1 VTSSHSSRSVRGSD
15 RRTALRFGAVGLG
28 ALVVSGLSPQ
38 VFAQRKP
45 AGPDTVPVEEL
56 MKQTGLPDLAIGKA
70 DAPVTIVEYASMTC
84 GHCASFHTKVYGAIK
99 EKYVDTG
106 KVRFVF
112 REFPLDDFA
121 MAASMLGRCTGSPEK
136 ALAFT
141 SVLFAKQEEWAFVR
155 ENKVG
160 ALFKFAKQAGFTQE
174 NFDKCLTDQKML
186 DEIAAG
192 RERGSK
198 VFGVSATP
206 AFFINGKR
214 FTGRS
219 DQFEAFDAVIQPLLP
234 KS

>member
-1 VTSSHSSRSVRGSD
+1 MTFSTASRLD
-15 RRTALRFGAVGLG
+15 RRAALRLTTCSIALAAAGGFGSTAM
-28 ALVVSGLSPQ
+28 
-38 VFAQRKP
+38 AQRKP
-45 AGPDTVPVEEL
+45 AGPDTVDVAEL
-56 MKQTGLPDLAIGKA
+56 MKATGLPELAIGNA

-84 GHCASFHTKVYGAIK
+84 GHCASFHTKVYATLK

-106 KVRFVF
+106 KVRFIF

-141 SVLFAKQEEWAFVR
+141 SILFAKQEEWAFVR

-160 ALFKFAKQAGFTQE
+160 ALFKFAKQAGFTQDS
-174 NFDKCLTDQKML
+174 FDKCLTDQKML

-192 RERGSK
+192 RERASK
-198 VFGVSATP
+198 VFSVTATP
-206 AFFINGKR
+206 TFFINGKR
-214 FTGRS
+214 FSGRS
-219 DQFEAFDAVIQPLLP
+219 DQVDAFDAVIQPLLP

>member
-1 VTSSHSSRSVRGSD
+1 VTTSTSPRFD
-15 RRTALRFGAVGLG
+15 RRMALRLGAGGLALTAVGSFG
-28 ALVVSGLSPQ
+28 SRAM
-38 VFAQRKP
+38 AQRKP
-45 AGPDTVPVEEL
+45 AGPDTIAVEDL
-56 MKQTGLPDLAIGKA
+56 MKPTGLPDLAIGKA

-84 GHCASFHTKVYGAIK
+84 GHCASFHTKAYPQLK
-99 EKYVDTG
+99 EKYIDTG

-121 MAASMLGRCTGSPEK
+121 MAASMLGRCTGGPEK

-155 ENKVG
+155 DNKVG
-160 ALFKFAKQAGFTQE
+160 ALFKFAKQAGFTQDS
-174 NFDKCLTDQKML
+174 FDKCLTDQKML
-186 DEIAAG
+186 DELAAG
-192 RERGSK
+192 RERGTK
-198 VFGVSATP
+198 VFGVNATP

-219 DQFEAFDAVIQPLLP
+219 DQIEAFDAVIQPLLP